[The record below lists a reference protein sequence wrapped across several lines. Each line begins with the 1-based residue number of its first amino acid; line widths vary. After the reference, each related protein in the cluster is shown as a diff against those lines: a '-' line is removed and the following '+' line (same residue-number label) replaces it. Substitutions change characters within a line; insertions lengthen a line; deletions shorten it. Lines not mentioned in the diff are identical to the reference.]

1 MTNKITDDVELF
13 RPIFIENLKRFKDE
27 QIIKILCG
35 VRRCGKST
43 ILKTYKK
50 ELLSLG
56 VKSQNIIE
64 RLYSSMEFD
73 SDFNSVQ
80 LYKDLSEAIS
90 DADKDQK
97 IYLLLDEV
105 QEVENWEKL
114 SEELEQLL

>member
-1 MTNKITDDVELF
+1 MSQFLQEDIELF

-43 ILKTYKK
+43 ILKSYKN

-56 VKSQNIIE
+56 VKEQNIIE
-64 RLYSSMEFD
+64 RLYTSVEFD
-73 SDFNSVQ
+73 SDFDYRKMYHELMVLIENAE
-80 LYKDLSEAIS
+80 KN
-90 DADKDQK
+90 QK

-105 QEVENWEKL
+105 QEVENWEKCVNSL
-114 SEELEQLL
+114 F